1 MNAER
6 STPLEIFVSPW
17 DTPPPTDSPNNKRPA
32 SRGRNWNELENA
44 REGTDRKPERRS
56 GHGHEPVKRSR
67 DGAREIGHG
76 EHRERGGGYSHS
88 DHRHR
93 AERKDRS
100 TANRHHS
107 SRDDSRSRG
116 RTRRNG
122 AGRTQNQT
130 SKSDEGSGICGQ
142 DMSAPTSGPIRD
154 PASRMTVRLMNVEK
168 WDCLKQ
174 AGLPGAG
181 PALRG
186 EKIML
191 ESDAESRP
199 QELSTPSRTVSGRL
213 QRIDSSD
220 ISLSPEPCA
229 LEGLAPTRLHR
240 NGIRRHAEIGIPSES
255 RHGLRAIQR
264 SDLGGDRKRCDP
276 LEFIN
281 PGGAPDQP
289 REDRDGN
296 QECDIVV
303 ADEDLIYPGE
313 DRCQI
318 FLCGSSVQQ
327 YVGVLSRSPL
337 VSYVLNMV
345 NYHE

>member
-1 MNAER
+1 MYAER

-32 SRGRNWNELENA
+32 SRGRNWNELEKVT
-44 REGTDRKPERRS
+44 EGTDRKPERRS
-56 GHGHEPVKRSR
+56 GHGHEPLKRSR
-67 DGAREIGHG
+67 EGGRELGHG
-76 EHRERGGGYSHS
+76 EQRERGSGHG

-93 AERKDRS
+93 TERKDRS
-100 TANRHHS
+100 IANRHHS
-107 SRDDSRSRG
+107 SRDGPRSKG

-142 DMSAPTSGPIRD
+142 DISAPTNGPPRD

-174 AGLPGAG
+174 AGPPGAG

-186 EKIML
+186 EKFLL

-220 ISLSPEPCA
+220 ISLSTEPCA
-229 LEGLAPTRLHR
+229 LEGVVPTRLHM
-240 NGIRRHAEIGIPSES
+240 NGIRRRAESGIPSES
-255 RHGLRAIQR
+255 RHGLRGIQR
-264 SDLGGDRKRCDP
+264 SDFGGDRIKYDPPEFIDLGGDP
-276 LEFIN
+276 E
-281 PGGAPDQP
+281 P
-289 REDRDGN
+289 RGDKNDN

-303 ADEDLIYPGE
+303 ADEDLIYPG
-313 DRCQI
+313 
-318 FLCGSSVQQ
+318 
-327 YVGVLSRSPL
+327 
-337 VSYVLNMV
+337 
-345 NYHE
+345 